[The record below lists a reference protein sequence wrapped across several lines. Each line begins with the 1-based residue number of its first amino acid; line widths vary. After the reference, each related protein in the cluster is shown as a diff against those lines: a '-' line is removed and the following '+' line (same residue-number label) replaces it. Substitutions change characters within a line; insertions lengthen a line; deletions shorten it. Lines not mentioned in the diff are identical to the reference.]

1 MTLAIDSRIDLRHGG
16 PMPLFGLGTY
26 RTPRGG
32 ATRDAVLAAIDAG
45 YRSIDTAA
53 QYGNEAEVGAA
64 VRQSGVAREDVFV
77 TTKLH
82 QGEHGDARA
91 LRAFEGSLERLALDY
106 VDLFLV
112 HWPGGGERAATW
124 RALEHILHD
133 GRVRA
138 IGVSN
143 YMVRHLDEM
152 LGYSS
157 VLPAVN
163 QIEIHPFNYESRTDV
178 VEFCRAHTI
187 AVEGYSPL
195 AKAHRLDDPTV
206 VALAARIDRTPAQ
219 VMIRWSLQHSII
231 TIPKSADDAR
241 IRENAGVFDFALTDS
256 DMRRLDDLDEDF
268 ITSWDPRQVD

>member
-1 MTLAIDSRIDLRHGG
+1 
-16 PMPLFGLGTY
+16 MPLFGLGTY

-32 ATRDAVLAAIDAG
+32 ATRDAVLTAIDAG

-82 QGEHGDARA
+82 QEEHGEARA
-91 LRAFEGSLERLALDY
+91 LRGFEGSLERLGLDY

-112 HWPGGGERAATW
+112 HWPGGGERAGTW

-133 GRVRA
+133 GRARA

-152 LGYSS
+152 LGYAS

-163 QIEIHPFNYESRTDV
+163 QIELHPFNYESRTDV

-187 AVEGYSPL
+187 FVEGYSPL
-195 AKAHRLDDPTV
+195 AKARRLDDGTV
-206 VALAARIDRTPAQ
+206 AALAARIERTPAQ